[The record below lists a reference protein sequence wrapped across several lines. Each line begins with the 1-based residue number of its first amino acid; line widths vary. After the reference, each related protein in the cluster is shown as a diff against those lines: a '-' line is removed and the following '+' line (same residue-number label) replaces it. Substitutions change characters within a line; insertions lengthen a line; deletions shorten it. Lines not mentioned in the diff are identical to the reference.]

1 MEGVIF
7 GILRY
12 SFLFLPP
19 IDNFLGAAL
28 CQASAIYVF
37 LVLLQCNIFIQHLIP
52 SGKVLS

>member
-28 CQASAIYVF
+28 CQASAIYAF
-37 LVLLQCNIFIQHLIP
+37 LVLLQCNVFIQHLIP

>member
-1 MEGVIF
+1 MEGRIF

-19 IDNFLGAAL
+19 IHNFLGAAL
-28 CQASAIYVF
+28 CRASAIYAF
-37 LVLLQCNIFIQHLIP
+37 LVLLQCNLFIQHIIP